1 MSNHNEPEE
10 LEHLP
15 YCIGNIRHNGVVSTS
30 NRLIRPIELSSNEY
44 KALLYAMAVANYG
57 EKNNQDRE
65 ITEQTY
71 IYLHKDDLGELLGL
85 DKKNSINVAI
95 DRIYKELSSRVA
107 HFVIE

>member
-44 KALLYAMAVANYG
+44 KALLLCNG
-57 EKNNQDRE
+57 CCK
-65 ITEQTY
+65 
-71 IYLHKDDLGELLGL
+71 LW
-85 DKKNSINVAI
+85 
-95 DRIYKELSSRVA
+95 
-107 HFVIE
+107 